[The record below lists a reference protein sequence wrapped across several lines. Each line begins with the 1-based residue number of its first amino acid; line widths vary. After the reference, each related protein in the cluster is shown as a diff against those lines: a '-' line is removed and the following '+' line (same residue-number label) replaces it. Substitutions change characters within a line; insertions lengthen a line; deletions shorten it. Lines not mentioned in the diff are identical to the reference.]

1 MSLSIVLAA
10 ILVAAV
16 NAASFAQTRVW
27 VQHGPSPNKAGQV
40 EGITDGEVAGA
51 INAIA
56 AHPTDANTLFV
67 GAVNGGIWK
76 TTNAL
81 AAKPSWV
88 DQSGLGRSLSIG
100 AIEFDPTDATNQT
113 LVAGMGRFSSLSR
126 FGGDRAGLL
135 RTTDGGTNWTA
146 IAGSMVGLNITG
158 VASRG
163 AIIVVSA
170 NEADVFANRG
180 VWRSINTGGTW
191 TRISGGAG
199 TGLLT
204 GPSYDLAGDP
214 SNNARL
220 FTNAGTNGVYR
231 SDDTGGTWAK
241 VSNAAM
247 DGLIAAG
254 GRVKVSVGNANNVY
268 VAIVGAARRLTGL
281 FRSGDGGGTWTA
293 LDLPTTTEAGVV
305 VGIHAGNQGDFHLSI
320 AADRTNANIVYVG
333 GDRQPYTSE
342 FTTPGFC
349 PCWPNSI
356 GANDFSGRLFRVDAS
371 RAAGTQAAHL
381 THTNTASNS
390 SPHADSRDMAID
402 ANNNLIESDDGGV
415 YRRTTPLGNTG
426 DWFSGN
432 GDIKV
437 TELHDGA
444 WDSNSKVSIGGA
456 QDTGTPV
463 QQQPAN
469 VSWESIT
476 TGDGGDVAIDDRG
489 TPGISLRYSSYFN
502 FSTFRRRT
510 YTVTNTLTATVAPA
524 LTVVAPGATFVPQF
538 VTPIVVNAVTPTRMI
553 IGGGNSVYESADQG
567 ATITEIDPG
576 MVVNSKNADPIAY
589 GGPGNADMLYVGVGD
604 QVRIRNA
611 APPAVLTASATYPG
625 AGTGRRVAGIV
636 MDPANPQIAYV
647 IDNANVYRTAD
658 AGGSW
663 TNITGNLLTLNPDSL
678 LSVAY
683 SIAAP
688 VGTLVVGSKTG
699 VFSATG
705 PAFNSWSVL
714 GVGLPR
720 VPIFDLEL
728 DLVDSILVA
737 ATLGR
742 GLWTL
747 NMGERTPA
755 DIALVL
761 DLSGSMLAP
770 ACATC
775 APKLDVLKD
784 AVELFVQL
792 WTTLTVPSDRIGINY
807 FRTNISEFSV
817 GPDFLVPVIPNA
829 AAIIANVRSQTTTG
843 SSLTAMGGGI
853 QTGINRLT
861 DATRPRHL
869 IVFTDGM
876 QNVNPIVNA
885 TSFVIDNEAGRPAS
899 GVSPTTPLTDLNTA
913 LGIKVNTI
921 GVGATPAFVALLG
934 DIATET
940 GGVFKLTTAPD
951 AELRRFYIEELV
963 DVLRDFSPQLLAY
976 RYHSL
981 VSDTVTETFTVDAS
995 ARKVILK
1002 LSWKQPS
1009 KLNFRVEK
1017 GGIDV
1022 TGQGKMVNGPFY
1034 QIYSIDVPA
1043 SSGATSIIAAGDWR
1057 MRITGTRAPYE
1068 AAAIVDEEKFK
1079 YDFSMGRSKLLAGE
1093 PLQLG
1098 VRIKFA
1104 DLPVSNARVTGRLL
1118 RPRQSLGTLLSN
1130 RAMPALPRRFPRE
1143 PLATAA
1149 QDKMA
1154 LLLRDNSFLKELQP
1168 VTEPITFG
1176 AGADGRY
1183 SANIPNTTV
1192 AGVYTV
1198 VLQIDGTRADIGTYS
1213 RTETQSA
1220 VVRFGHPRREL
1231 SALTARLLGTT
1242 TAGRQYAVRVKPVD
1256 QHGNHLGPD
1265 YGEAIKVLLN
1275 KELVKGRVRDEL
1287 DGSYTITLNVPI
1299 AGDPVMTVLVLDEPL
1314 FTGPLSRI
1322 PGGAG
1327 RK

>member
-1 MSLSIVLAA
+1 MSRRSIALAA
-10 ILVAAV
+10 FLIVAV
-16 NAASFAQTRVW
+16 NATTSAQARVW
-27 VQHGPSPNKAGQV
+27 VQHGPSPSKNGQV
-40 EGITDGEVAGA
+40 EGITNREIDGA

-56 AHPTDANTLFV
+56 AHPTDANTLYV

-81 AAKPSWV
+81 AASPTWV
-88 DQSGLGRSLSIG
+88 DQLGIGRSLAIG

-113 LVAGMGRFSSLSR
+113 VVAGTGRFSSLSG
-126 FGGDRAGLL
+126 FGGDRAGLW
-135 RTTDGGTNWTA
+135 RTTDGGTTWTG
-146 IAGSMVGLNITG
+146 IAGSTVGLNITG

-163 AIIVVSA
+163 ATIVVSA
-170 NEADVFANRG
+170 NTADAPVNRG
-180 VWRSINTGGTW
+180 IWRSTNSGGAW
-191 TRISGGAG
+191 TKISGGVG
-199 TGLLT
+199 TGLPV

-247 DGLIAAG
+247 DVLIGAG
-254 GRVKVSVGNANNVY
+254 GRVEISVGSANNDY
-268 VAIVGAARRLTGL
+268 VAIVGAGKLSGL

-293 LDLPTTTEAGVV
+293 LDLPTTTESGVV
-305 VGIHAGNQGDFHLSI
+305 VGIHPGGQGGTHLSV
-320 AADRTNANIVYVG
+320 AADRTNANVVYVG
-333 GDRQPYTSE
+333 GDRQPHLNE
-342 FTTPGFC
+342 FTTGVC
-349 PCWPNSI
+349 PCFPNSI
-356 GANDFSGRLFRVDAS
+356 GASDYSGRLFRVDAS
-371 RAAGTQAAHL
+371 LATGTQA
-381 THTNTASNS
+381 THITHSNTTSSS

-402 ANNNLIESDDGGV
+402 ANNNLLESDDGGV
-415 YRRTTPLGNTG
+415 YRRTTPLVNTG
-426 DWFSGN
+426 DWFSAN

-437 TELHDGA
+437 TEFHDGS

-456 QDTGTPV
+456 QDNGVPV

-469 VSWESIT
+469 VSWTSVS

-489 TPGISLRYSSYFN
+489 TPGISLRYSS
-502 FSTFRRRT
+502 SQSLRQLRRRT
-510 YTVTNTLTATVAPA
+510 YDATNALTATVSPA
-524 LTVVAPGATFVPQF
+524 LTVVAPGAALVAQF
-538 VTPIVVNAVTPTRMI
+538 VTPIAVNAITPTRLI
-553 IGGGNSVYESADQG
+553 IGAGNSVYESTDQG
-567 ATITEIDPG
+567 ATIAEIDPG
-576 MVVNSKNADPIAY
+576 MAVNAINADPIAY

-611 APPAVLTASATYPG
+611 APPAVLTASAAYPG

-647 IDNANVYRTAD
+647 IDNANVYRTAN
-658 AGGSW
+658 AGGAW
-663 TNITGNLLTLNPDSL
+663 TNVTGNLLTLNPDSL

-683 SIAAP
+683 SIANPAGTLI
-688 VGTLVVGSKTG
+688 VGTKSG
-699 VFSATG
+699 VFSASG
-705 PAFNSWSVL
+705 PAFNTWAVL
-714 GVGLPR
+714 GVGMPR
-720 VPIFDLEL
+720 VPVYDLEL
-728 DLVDSILVA
+728 DPVDSVLVA
-737 ATLGR
+737 GTLGR

-761 DLSGSMLAP
+761 DLSGSMLSP

-792 WTTLTVPSDRIGINY
+792 WTTLTVPSDRIGVNY
-807 FRTNISEFSV
+807 FRTTISEFSV

-843 SSLTAMGGGI
+843 SSMTAMGGGI

-876 QNVNPIVNA
+876 QNVNPMVNA
-885 TSFVIDNEAGRPAS
+885 TSFVIDNEPGRPAS
-899 GVSPTTPLTDLNTA
+899 GVSPTTPPTDLNTA

-921 GVGATPAFVALLG
+921 GVGATPAFVTLLG
-934 DIATET
+934 NIATET
-940 GGVFKLTTAPD
+940 GGIFKLTTAPD

-963 DVLRDFSPQLLAY
+963 DVLRNFSPQLIAY
-976 RYHSL
+976 RYHTL
-981 VSDTVTETFTVDAS
+981 VIDSATETFTVDAS

-1002 LSWKQPS
+1002 LSWQRPS
-1009 KLNFRVEK
+1009 KLSFRVEK

-1022 TGQGKMVNGPFY
+1022 TGQGQMVNGPFY
-1034 QIYSIDVPA
+1034 QIFSIDVPV
-1043 SSGATSIIAAGDWR
+1043 STSGGSITPGGDWR
-1057 MRITGTRAPYE
+1057 MRITGSRAVPYE

-1079 YDFSMGRSKLLAGE
+1079 YDFSMGRNKLLAGE
-1093 PLQLG
+1093 PLQLR

-1104 DLPVSNARVTGRLL
+1104 NLPVTDARVTGRLL

-1130 RAMPALPRRFPRE
+1130 RATPTLPTGFQHE

-1149 QDKMA
+1149 QRKMA
-1154 LLLRDNSFLKELQP
+1154 LLLLDSSFLKQLQP
-1168 VTEPITFG
+1168 VSEPITFVG
-1176 AGADGRY
+1176 GADGKY
-1183 SANIPNTTV
+1183 TANIANTTV

-1198 VLQIDGTRADIGTYS
+1198 VLQVDGKRADIGTYS

-1220 VVRFGHPRREL
+1220 AVRFGHPRLDR

-1242 TAGRQYAVRVKPVD
+1242 PSGPQYVLRVKPVD
-1256 QHGNHLGPD
+1256 QNGNALGPD
-1265 YGEAIKVLLN
+1265 YAEGIKVLLSG
-1275 KELVKGRVRDEL
+1275 KVARARLRDEL
-1287 DGSYTITLNVPI
+1287 DGSYTITLNAPTT
-1299 AGDPVMTVLVLDEPL
+1299 GDPSVTVLILDEPL
-1314 FTGPLSRI
+1314 YAGPLSKI
-1322 PGGAG
+1322 PAGAA
-1327 RK
+1327 RQ